1 MAKVITTATSI
12 SCPSAGTVSKSSDAK
27 LLVAGNPVLLQSQVS
42 TWKVEGCT
50 QTKSGEVQCLTV
62 AAVTAGPAA
71 KLTVGGSKVLLD
83 SLKATTQG
91 SPLNTLTTAAGE
103 AKLQAS

>member
-12 SCPSAGTVSKSSDAK
+12 TCPDKGTVSKSSDAK
-27 LLVAGNPVLLQSQVS
+27 LLVAGNPVLLQSQVP
-42 TWKVEGCT
+42 TWTVTGCT
-50 QTKSGEVQCLTV
+50 QTGSGQVQCLDV

-83 SLKATTQG
+83 SLEATTKG
-91 SPLNTLTTAAGE
+91 VPKNTLTTAAGE